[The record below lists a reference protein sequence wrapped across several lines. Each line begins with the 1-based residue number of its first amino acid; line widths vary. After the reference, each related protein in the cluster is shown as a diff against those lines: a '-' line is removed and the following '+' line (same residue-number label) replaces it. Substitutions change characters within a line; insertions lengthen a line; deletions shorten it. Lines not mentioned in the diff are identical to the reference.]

1 MIRIAISGAGAITER
16 AHIPALRSVAEAQI
30 VAIQSRTA
38 EKADRVAR
46 ALWPD
51 DAGRPKIYSDFDEML
66 ARETSRRGRNLHA
79 ESFAL
84 RIFGQGAGGGRAR
97 ARRKADGADGGG
109 CAHDGRCCKESSAR
123 ADGRDA
129 AALWRRRARNQGRT
143 RERRNRQAEFHS
155 RAAFARRTQSVG
167 AGADVVH
174 DGFGSGRR
182 RDARSRRSRRR
193 SCDLVHGRDRFRV
206 GSRSAHSPN
215 RSKSTIPAR

>member
-16 AHIPALRSVAEAQI
+16 AHIPALRSVADAQI

-66 ARETSRRGRNLHA
+66 ARERPDAVGIFTPNHLHC
-79 ESFAL
+79 EFTVKAL
-84 RIFGQGAGGGRAR
+84 EAGAHVLVEKPMAPTAAAAR
-97 ARRKADGADGGG
+97 MMVDAAS
-109 CAHDGRCCKESSAR
+109 ESSAR

-129 AALWRRRARNQGRT
+129 AALRRRRARHQGRR

-155 RAAFARRTQSVG
+155 RAAFARRTQPVG

-193 SCDLVHGRDRFRV
+193 SCNLVHGRDRFRL